1 MANNDKHQNTRK
13 SVLLPLSCVLGLGIA
28 CALSQPTTALAQN
41 PGWVHKDNAWT
52 YVKDDGSL
60 ATGWFKTP
68 NGKWFYFNKDN
79 YKMVTGKVTDDNKDY
94 WLDESQGLVYDDWA
108 KDASGNWLHTNEKG
122 ILVTGWYQTVYNG
135 KYWYF
140 NDDYKLATGK
150 VSYKGY
156 DYWLDA
162 SQGLVYDSWVQ
173 DASGNWLH
181 TDKWG
186 CLVKGWYQTANGK
199 WWYFN
204 DDYKLATGKVTDKG
218 YDYWLD
224 ASQGLVYD
232 GWAKDAQGN
241 WLHTNEKGILVKGWY
256 YTSNGKWF
264 YFNDDYTMKVG
275 ELKENGKIYT
285 FDVNQGW
292 VATRAEAEP
301 SKPEVKPNQTPSDTQ
316 SGWIKNADGSYSY
329 KDNNKFVRGWFK
341 TPNGKWFYFNKATS
355 KAEFGIHKELED
367 RIIMQSDPEL
377 SPGSKEIDMYVYWI
391 DPNQG
396 LVYNSWVK
404 DNKGNLLHTDDK
416 GRLYSGEH
424 KIDGKRCF
432 FDENF
437 IYQPNHKLSGF
448 NNDLRVFWIHCK
460 SLSNQDSVALKQ
472 GAFAFFKAQGA
483 TRALEV
489 LTQSKLASYTRENG
503 KIDKYGNN
511 NSDATL
517 VYNMAYAYSQLKRF
531 NELRVKSGLPEFKV
545 TYRLMADAMVFA
557 NYMTSFK
564 QSDFKDGI
572 CTAPTYKALGNTGLH
587 SNSVYCYMSGYY
599 GLNPFVFGKNYG
611 MNTEDWPQ
619 VVDPKYPYTG
629 YAFAD
634 NYYKVSRDNGQ
645 VCIFNQ
651 AFDTSLED
659 GEQAMTLDEYW
670 DKFTTWVDS
679 VK

>member
-1 MANNDKHQNTRK
+1 MVNNNKHQGICA
-13 SVLLPLSCVLGLGIA
+13 SLLLPLSCVLGLGIA
-28 CALSQPTTALAQN
+28 CSLSQPTTALAQN

-79 YKMVTGKVTDDNKDY
+79 HKMVTGKVTDDNKDY
-94 WLDESQGLVYDDWA
+94 WLDESQGLVYNDWA
-108 KDASGNWLHTNEKG
+108 KDAKGNWLHTNDKG
-122 ILVTGWYQTVYNG
+122 ILAKGWYQTVYNG
-135 KYWYF
+135 KWWYF

-156 DYWLDA
+156 DYWLDS
-162 SQGLVYDSWVQ
+162 SQGLVYNDWAK
-173 DASGNWLH
+173 DAQGKWLH

-186 CLVKGWYQTANGK
+186 CLVKGWYYTANGK

-204 DDYKLATGKVTDKG
+204 NDYKLATGKVTDKG

-232 GWAKDAQGN
+232 SWAKDAQGN

-316 SGWIKNADGSYSY
+316 SGWVKNADGSYSY

-341 TPNGKWFYFNKATS
+341 TPNGKWWYFNKATS

-367 RIIMQSDPEL
+367 RSINEYDSVPEQDP
-377 SPGSKEIDMYVYWI
+377 KEIDTRVYWI
-391 DPNQG
+391 DSNQG

-404 DNKGNLLHTDDK
+404 DNKGNWLRTDGK
-416 GRLYSGEH
+416 GRLFKGAW
-424 KIDGKRCF
+424 KIDGTWYF
-432 FDENF
+432 FNESF
-437 IYQPNHKLSGF
+437 IYEPGHDFSSHQRSMDP
-448 NNDLRVFWIHCK
+448 RWIHDQ
-460 SLSNQDSVALKQ
+460 SLSNQDADALKQ

-489 LTQSKLASYTRENG
+489 LNQPTLVSYTHNG
-503 KIDKYGNN
+503 NRN
-511 NSDATL
+511 DATS

-531 NELRVKSGLPEFKV
+531 NGLRVKSGLPEYKV
-545 TYRLMADAMVFA
+545 TYRLMAEAMVFA
-557 NYMTSFK
+557 NYMASFNH
-564 QSDFKDGI
+564 SDFDMNGHCIAPSFTALDG
-572 CTAPTYKALGNTGLH
+572 KTGLK
-587 SNSVYCYMSGYY
+587 SYQSYCRIRGVYDP
-599 GLNPFVFGKNYG
+599 NPFSRGKDDG
-611 MNTEDWPQ
+611 MHSTAWPY

-629 YAFAD
+629 CAYALHPSD
-634 NYYKVSRDNGQ
+634 ESV
-645 VCIFNQ
+645 VIFNQ
-651 AFDTSLED
+651 AHDTSLED

-670 DKFTTWVDS
+670 DKFTTWIDS